1 LKSEEDEEKKKQGIE
16 VQPSPKKEPVNTE
29 EEGKECKEIM
39 LDEEDIYIPQVEY
52 TAICN
57 SDMAPLI
64 CNEFV
69 TDFLDKEHGACTLDR
84 TDAIDLTRN
93 FCHFLKSAGLSCAK
107 IHLLSAF

>member
-1 LKSEEDEEKKKQGIE
+1 MTTEPEDEQGEEKK
-16 VQPSPKKEPVNTE
+16 
-29 EEGKECKEIM
+29 
-39 LDEEDIYIPQVEY
+39 DEEDIFIPQVEY

-69 TDFLDKEHGACTLDR
+69 TDFLDKEHGACKLDR

-107 IHLLSAF
+107 IHLLSAY